1 MNFDTKKINTIH
13 KFKTALSDQPEFFC
27 VNEKQNVYIV
37 ASPDDGIYYNGK
49 KNKEEDLDELFNIGK
64 IKSAI
69 FDFKDASFYIMTN
82 VYEGQYGV
90 FLIQF
95 S

>member
-1 MNFDTKKINTIH
+1 M
-13 KFKTALSDQPEFFC
+13 
-27 VNEKQNVYIV
+27 NEKQNVYII
-37 ASPDDGIYYNGK
+37 ASPDDGIYYNHK
-49 KNKEEDLDELFNIGK
+49 KKKEKDLDELFNIGK
-64 IKSAI
+64 IKYAI
-69 FDFKDASFYIMTN
+69 FDYKDASFYIMTN